1 MLYLAEVRKQKTGF
15 MGRAQAELKLL
26 AFQRTDQSW
35 NKVSGEEVLPTEQ
48 ANNFGDGALVI
59 VNLSGNRQIQGTIEA
74 AGGRLVNLLQ
84 NFSRL
89 LEKSKNQEEEIEQWK
104 QSLTYQSQE
113 LNRREM
119 EMEARLEQ
127 MQTMEEDFSRI
138 EQQRQELESSQTETA
153 KLSQELERKSK
164 ELEGAWEQLRG
175 QQLRLEEQVS
185 DGQYSAGL
193 DAQQAGVIQQLLNGL
208 SGGAE
213 STQSVWEPLN
223 QALEVVKHQHSV
235 LDTHWQ
241 QLNEQ
246 RLLAQKLEADV
257 KGQGEEVQHQTQQ
270 LQQLQA
276 SCEQANRERQVQQ
289 TNLEIKVESAR
300 MVSLQLQTQQKLY
313 QELARMAATS
323 GDVKISQMVDIAALE
338 KMPLGELQDI
348 VQNLQQDLEK
358 VVRFVNDQEEELT
371 LQHQGIEELQEQI
384 RVASEYDRISLET
397 QLADEQDRYQM
408 LDRTLVGQRRTLWER
423 EEILNQHLRV
433 LRLRQGI
440 VDSNGQQN
448 QKIDLG
454 PILIELEAQ
463 CKQQSDQ
470 LQQLEREIEQM
481 RLRVSQAEE
490 LMNQQTQEK
499 DAKLAQVKNLEES
512 WLSNQ
517 VKVAQLWGKVHLY
530 EKTLQPLQDALNE
543 LRQKLDAIA
552 NALNHIQKTGDS
564 QQQAIAQISQII
576 SSLSQSPELAAS

>member
-1 MLYLAEVRKQKTGF
+1 

-138 EQQRQELESSQTETA
+138 EQQRQELETTEAETA
-153 KLSQELERKSK
+153 KLRQELERKSK

-185 DGQYSAGL
+185 EGQYSAGL
-193 DAQQAGVIQQLLNGL
+193 DAQQAGVIQQLLNRL

-223 QALEVVKHQHSV
+223 QALEVVKHQQSV

-257 KGQGEEVQHQTQQ
+257 KGQGQEVQRQTQQ

-276 SCEQANRERQVQQ
+276 STEQANRERQVQQ
-289 TNLEIKVESAR
+289 TNLEIKLESAR
-300 MVSLQLQTQQKLY
+300 MVSLQLQTQENLY

-470 LQQLEREIEQM
+470 VQQLEREIEQM

-490 LMNQQTQEK
+490 LINQQTQEK

-530 EKTLQPLQDALNE
+530 EETLQPLQDGLNKI
-543 LRQKLDAIA
+543 RQKLDAIA

>member
-1 MLYLAEVRKQKTGF
+1 

-138 EQQRQELESSQTETA
+138 EQQRQELESTQAETA
-153 KLSQELERKSK
+153 KLRQELERKSK

-185 DGQYSAGL
+185 EGQYSVGL
-193 DAQQAGVIQQLLNGL
+193 DAQQAGVIQQLLNRL
-208 SGGAE
+208 SGGLE

-257 KGQGEEVQHQTQQ
+257 EGHGEEVQHQTQK

-276 SCEQANRERQVQQ
+276 SCEQANREMQVQQ
-289 TNLEIKVESAR
+289 TNLEIKLESAR
-300 MVSLQLQTQQKLY
+300 MVSLQLQTQQELY

-454 PILIELEAQ
+454 PILLELEAQ
-463 CKQQSDQ
+463 CKQHSDQ

-481 RLRVSQAEE
+481 RLRVSEAEE

-499 DAKLAQVKNLEES
+499 DAKLAQVKNWEES

-517 VKVAQLWGKVHLY
+517 VKVAQLWGKVDIY
-530 EKTLQPLQDALNE
+530 EETLQPLQDALNE
-543 LRQKLDAIA
+543 LRQKLEAIA
-552 NALNHIQKTGDS
+552 NALNQIQETGDS

>member
-138 EQQRQELESSQTETA
+138 EQQRQELETTEAETA
-153 KLSQELERKSK
+153 KLRQELERKSK

-175 QQLRLEEQVS
+175 QQLRLQEQVS
-185 DGQYSAGL
+185 EGQYSAGL
-193 DAQQAGVIQQLLNGL
+193 DAQQAGVIQQLLNRL

-235 LDTHWQ
+235 LDNHWKK
-241 QLNEQ
+241 LNEQ
-246 RLLAQKLEADV
+246 RLLAQKLEAEV
-257 KGQGEEVQHQTQQ
+257 EGQGQEVQHQTRK

-289 TNLEIKVESAR
+289 TNLEIKLESAR
-300 MVSLQLQTQQKLY
+300 MVSLQLQTQEKLY
-313 QELARMAATS
+313 QELARMATTS

-423 EEILNQHLRV
+423 EEI
-433 LRLRQGI
+433 
-440 VDSNGQQN
+440 
-448 QKIDLG
+448 
-454 PILIELEAQ
+454 
-463 CKQQSDQ
+463 
-470 LQQLEREIEQM
+470 
-481 RLRVSQAEE
+481 
-490 LMNQQTQEK
+490 
-499 DAKLAQVKNLEES
+499 
-512 WLSNQ
+512 
-517 VKVAQLWGKVHLY
+517 
-530 EKTLQPLQDALNE
+530 
-543 LRQKLDAIA
+543 
-552 NALNHIQKTGDS
+552 
-564 QQQAIAQISQII
+564 
-576 SSLSQSPELAAS
+576 

>member
-138 EQQRQELESSQTETA
+138 EQQRQELESNQAETA
-153 KLSQELERKSK
+153 KLSEELERKSK

-185 DGQYSAGL
+185 EGQYSAGL
-193 DAQQAGVIQQLLNGL
+193 DAQQAGVIQQLLNRL

-213 STQSVWEPLN
+213 STQSVWQSLN
-223 QALEVVKHQHSV
+223 QALEVVKHQQSV

-257 KGQGEEVQHQTQQ
+257 KGQGQEVQHHTQQ

-276 SCEQANRERQVQQ
+276 SCEQTNRERQLQQ
-289 TNLEIKVESAR
+289 TNLEIKLESAR
-300 MVSLQLQTQQKLY
+300 MVSLQLQTQEKLY

-470 LQQLEREIEQM
+470 LQQLEQEIEQM

-490 LMNQQTQEK
+490 LMNQQTEEK

-517 VKVAQLWGKVHLY
+517 VKVAQLWAKVHLY
-530 EKTLQPLQDALNE
+530 EETLQSLQDGLNKI
-543 LRQKLDAIA
+543 RQNLEAIA

>member
-1 MLYLAEVRKQKTGF
+1 

-499 DAKLAQVKNLEES
+499 DAKLAQVNNLEES

>member
-138 EQQRQELESSQTETA
+138 EQQRQELESTQAETA

-185 DGQYSAGL
+185 EGQYSAGL
-193 DAQQAGVIQQLLNGL
+193 DAQQAGVIQQLLNRL

-223 QALEVVKHQHSV
+223 QALEVVKDQHSV

-246 RLLAQKLEADV
+246 RLLAQKLDADV
-257 KGQGEEVQHQTQQ
+257 KGQGQEVQHQTQQ

-276 SCEQANRERQVQQ
+276 SCEQANRERQLQQ
-289 TNLEIKVESAR
+289 TNLEIKLESAR
-300 MVSLQLQTQQKLY
+300 MVSLQLQTQEELY
-313 QELARMAATS
+313 QQLARMAATS
-323 GDVKISQMVDIAALE
+323 GDVKLSQMLDIAALE

-470 LQQLEREIEQM
+470 VQQLEREIEQM

-490 LMNQQTQEK
+490 LMNQQTEEK

-530 EKTLQPLQDALNE
+530 EETLQPLQDGLNKI
-543 LRQKLDAIA
+543 RQNLEAIA

>member
-138 EQQRQELESSQTETA
+138 EQQRQELESTQTETA

-175 QQLRLEEQVS
+175 QQLRLQEQVS

-223 QALEVVKHQHSV
+223 QALEVVKDQHSV

-300 MVSLQLQTQQKLY
+300 MVSLQLQTQEKLY

-463 CKQQSDQ
+463 CKQHSDQ

-490 LMNQQTQEK
+490 LINQQTQEK
-499 DAKLAQVKNLEES
+499 DAKLAQVNNLEES

-530 EKTLQPLQDALNE
+530 EKTLQPLQDGLNE